1 MNRVHKSQVR
11 EILILATDL
20 KNKLNETYWAAGEDL
35 STRECIAIK
44 KTLAELSS
52 AIQHLKE
59 VI

>member
-20 KNKLNETYWAAGEDL
+20 KNKLNTTYWNAGEEL
-35 STRECIAIK
+35 STHEEIMIK
-44 KTLAELSS
+44 RTLAELSS
-52 AIQHLKE
+52 AIQHLTK

>member
-20 KNKLNETYWAAGEDL
+20 KNKLNTTYWNAGEDL
-35 STRECIAIK
+35 STHEEVMIK
-44 KTLAELSS
+44 RTLAELSD
-52 AIQHLKE
+52 AIKHLTE